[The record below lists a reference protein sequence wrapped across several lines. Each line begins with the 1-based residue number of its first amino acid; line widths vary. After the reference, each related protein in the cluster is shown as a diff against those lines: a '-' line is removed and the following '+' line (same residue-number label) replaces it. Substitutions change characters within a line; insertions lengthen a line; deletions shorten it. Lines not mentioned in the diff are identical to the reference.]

1 MSNPDG
7 ESVELC
13 RTKDSSRV
21 RCHNRQHPASSSAA
35 RKKVF
40 VVVSFLALEGD
51 TLSDGTLRRENTRL
65 PYKDK
70 NKQRDYQREYKRN
83 KRRGSATPG
92 SIDLPV
98 SFRLRTAQDLV
109 DLIEQQIAAV
119 QGDPTARTLDKARCV
134 ASLISVALRTLDQR
148 DLTLRVE
155 ALEAILK
162 QPERFGPKA
171 A

>member
-1 MSNPDG
+1 
-7 ESVELC
+7 
-13 RTKDSSRV
+13 
-21 RCHNRQHPASSSAA
+21 
-35 RKKVF
+35 
-40 VVVSFLALEGD
+40 
-51 TLSDGTLRRENTRL
+51 L
-65 PYKDK
+65 PYRDK

-83 KRRGSATPG
+83 KRRGSTTPPG
-92 SIDLPV
+92 SVDLPA

-109 DLIEQQIAAV
+109 DIIEQQIAAV

-134 ASLISVALRTLDQR
+134 ASLISVALRALDQR

-162 QPERFGPKA
+162 QPERSGPKA

>member
-1 MSNPDG
+1 
-7 ESVELC
+7 
-13 RTKDSSRV
+13 
-21 RCHNRQHPASSSAA
+21 
-35 RKKVF
+35 
-40 VVVSFLALEGD
+40 
-51 TLSDGTLRRENTRL
+51 L

-70 NKQRDYQREYKRN
+70 NKQREYQREYKRN
-83 KRRGSATPG
+83 KRRGSTTPPG
-92 SIDLPV
+92 SVDLPA

-109 DLIEQQIAAV
+109 ELIEQQITAV
-119 QGDPTARTLDKARCV
+119 QGDSTARTLDKARCV

-162 QPERFGPKA
+162 QPDRFRPKA